1 MLAVALPFIAYAPWK
16 WPFVLLMIP
25 IAWGQG
31 MNNTATAALASQ
43 LTPPDEQGALFGV
56 LQAMQGLGRIA
67 GPLVGSLAFARRGYA
82 APYLLAS
89 GCICLGL
96 LLAVSVIRPAKA
108 IQDGA
113 A

>member
-1 MLAVALPFIAYAPWK
+1 
-16 WPFVLLMIP
+16 MIP

-82 APYLLAS
+82 APYMWAS
-89 GCICLGL
+89 ACICVALV
-96 LLAVSVIRPAKA
+96 LALSVIRTAKVV
-108 IQDGA
+108 QGEA